1 MGTFILGTNW
11 LVPISDRLSMY
22 ANGMY
27 MKPSAHAGVQTTAGG
42 AAYASA
48 QDFWNVAFGFVF
60 YPDHAARSS
69 TVAGRK
75 WMPYLPVANNSSFMI
90 DTNVTQ

>member
-1 MGTFILGTNW
+1 
-11 LVPISDRLSMY
+11 MY
-22 ANGMY
+22 ADGMY
-27 MKPSAHAGVQTTAGG
+27 MKPSAHAGSSIGPNGTAF
-42 AAYASA
+42 ASA
-48 QDFWNVAFGFVF
+48 QEFWNVSFGVVF